1 MISSLSLLFQ
11 IWLYERLHLLQP
23 PAVPPSQYLPKHYC
37 DRRPKRVKMSFEEFT
52 EFMERINATEI
63 QQVVE
68 WWRISSMAHHSLK
81 DNCVPLVRLHYC
93 SYYSTCCITRQF
105 VDH

>member
-1 MISSLSLLFQ
+1 MLSFSFLSLLPFFFLQ
-11 IWLYERLHLLQP
+11 IWPCEGFECSIPLLFLLY
-23 PAVPPSQYLPKHYC
+23 VPKHYC

-81 DNCVPLVRLHYC
+81 DNCVPLVKIGRASC
-93 SYYSTCCITRQF
+93 RER
-105 VDH
+105 V